1 MNVVRGAIRNL
12 WSLVLQQPVYAQ
24 ALVQASIALAT
35 AFGLNWNGV
44 QIGATMA
51 FSAAVLAFLTQ
62 KAVTPIENPVI
73 RAGTAVTVTTPG
85 DTPNEVVTV

>member
-1 MNVVRGAIRNL
+1 MTAFRRAVRSVWA
-12 WSLVLQQPVYAQ
+12 LVLAQPVYAQ

-51 FSAAVLAFLTQ
+51 FSAAVLAFFTQ
-62 KAVTPIENPVI
+62 KAVTPIENPVLPM
-73 RAGTAVTVTTPG
+73 GT
-85 DTPNEVVTV
+85 VVTVETPVGQPNEKVTV

>member
-1 MNVVRGAIRNL
+1 MNTIRGAIRNL

-62 KAVTPIENPVI
+62 KAVTPIENPVV

-85 DTPNEVVTV
+85 DTPNSVVTV

>member
-1 MNVVRGAIRNL
+1 MNTIRGAIRNL

-62 KAVTPIENPVI
+62 KAVTPIESPVLE
-73 RAGTAVTVTTPG
+73 AGTAVSVTTPAG
-85 DTPNEVVTV
+85 QADYAVTI

>member
-1 MNVVRGAIRNL
+1 MNTFRAAIRKL

-62 KAVTPIENPVI
+62 QAVTPIENPVI
-73 RAGTAVTVTTPG
+73 PAGTAVTVTTPPG
-85 DTPNEVVTV
+85 EADYVATV

>member
-1 MNVVRGAIRNL
+1 MLAKAKG
-12 WSLVLQQPVYAQ
+12 AQ

-62 KAVTPIENPVI
+62 KAVTPSRTPSFA
-73 RAGTAVTVTTPG
+73 RARPS
-85 DTPNEVVTV
+85 P